1 MLQARVPLAAIALA
15 AGLAV
20 TQALAASPV
29 FSQYPDA
36 EEQIKSYF
44 RQDFG
49 PVSANCGNGQIN
61 DISDAKVITD
71 TPQQLV
77 INIDYS
83 FSAKALQN
91 TNTCSSTQSSTVTFN
106 KVDGKLVIDKMSGAT
121 P

>member
-1 MLQARVPLAAIALA
+1 MLQARIPFAAIAFA

-20 TQALAASPV
+20 TQALAVSSV
-29 FSQYPDA
+29 FDQYPDA

-49 PVSANCGNGQIN
+49 PVNANCGNGQIN
-61 DISDAKVITD
+61 DISDAKVVTD
-71 TPQQLV
+71 TPKQLV
-77 INIDYS
+77 ISIDYS

-91 TNTCSSTQSSTVTFN
+91 TNTCSSTQSSTVTFD
-106 KVDGKLVIDKMSGAT
+106 KVNGKLVINKMSGAT

>member
-1 MLQARVPLAAIALA
+1 MLQTRVPFTAIAFV

-71 TPQQLV
+71 PT
-77 INIDYS
+77 
-83 FSAKALQN
+83 
-91 TNTCSSTQSSTVTFN
+91 TVGY
-106 KVDGKLVIDKMSGAT
+106 KY
-121 P
+121 

>member
-1 MLQARVPLAAIALA
+1 MLQVRISLATAALV

-20 TQALAASPV
+20 TQAFAASAV

-44 RQDFG
+44 RQNSG
-49 PVSANCGNGQIN
+49 LANPNCGNGQIN
-61 DISDAKVITD
+61 DISDAKVVTD

-77 INIDYS
+77 ISIDYS
-83 FSAKALQN
+83 FSATALQN
-91 TNTCSSTQSSTVTFN
+91 TNTCNSTQSSTVTFD
-106 KVDGKLVIDKMSGAT
+106 KVNGKLVINKMSGAT